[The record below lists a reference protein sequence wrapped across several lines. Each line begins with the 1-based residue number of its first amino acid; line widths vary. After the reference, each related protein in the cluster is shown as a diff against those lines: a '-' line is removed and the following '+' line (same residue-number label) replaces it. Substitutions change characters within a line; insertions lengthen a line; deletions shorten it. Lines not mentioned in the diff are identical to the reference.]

1 MKHPRHSRTR
11 RARLGGLATVVAA
24 SSLQLT
30 SQAQAPAP
38 ATVATNEPTKILVEG
53 LPIEETVL
61 PTVRPVQSV
70 MGDDRSVLETPRSV
84 SLVTKAQMEARAV
97 TRATDFNQYSP
108 GVYTPSR
115 YGLANVP
122 VIRGDL
128 GEIYQNGQRTIYSR
142 NSLLAS
148 FNGVEAMDIVKG
160 PGSAVYGPQ
169 GQGPG
174 GYVNFVTKTPYFDGF
189 HGDVTT
195 RLGTYVPGGQSY
207 FNPEWVLDFGGPI
220 SDKLAYRVSYLG
232 REAEGY
238 YQNVKDNTQDI
249 FAALTWTPTDQLT
262 LDWNAQ
268 FYTSRFNEVI
278 GINRV
283 TQELIDDWIYIAGPV
298 QPNNVFGAPI
308 TSGPFF
314 ALLDPAQARRVHVYP
329 YQTINAP
336 FDSAAGHKFSSQLM
350 TTYTISETAKVIN
363 RSYGEM
369 QESRKLSGY
378 GYTEWVP
385 ENWMINNRTEFHKE
399 FTPSLG
405 EKEIPIKTI
414 SGVDLRYSSLLS
426 YQDFSTE
433 PFFLYDVTANP
444 NTFILPGLAP
454 GKSFGGGFNIPGAPG
469 YGGNPFP
476 GAGNQE
482 STLLQTGFFTQW
494 DIALHE
500 RFSLVVGGRGD
511 YFDAEA
517 NSPIFV
523 ERPAGA
529 FYDTSADVLNG
540 SVFVSGIF
548 KWQPTL
554 SSYVTYNLVNAVQ
567 GSANFGGV
575 DGTGGQA
582 GLERSLKS
590 ESELIEIGS
599 KASILDNKLFLGA
612 ALFQQTRQ
620 APQLVGNPIGIET
633 KGIELEAVYQPTRS
647 FNASANFT
655 FQDAKQDDF
664 GYQQTYNYRD
674 GFPVGFIV
682 DGQSGTGFGS
692 PNYNSANGRVR
703 AAGKQRAASV
713 PQVMFNAYMTYQFD
727 NGFGASV
734 GPQVTG
740 EQWQNQ
746 EGTLRIPTQFVINA
760 FLFYRQP
767 KWEVQVNFFNITD
780 ERNWTSIDPGFAGN
794 DVIYPEKPFSV
805 GGQIKYKF

>member
-1 MKHPRHSRTR
+1 
-11 RARLGGLATVVAA
+11 
-24 SSLQLT
+24 
-30 SQAQAPAP
+30 
-38 ATVATNEPTKILVEG
+38 
-53 LPIEETVL
+53 
-61 PTVRPVQSV
+61 
-70 MGDDRSVLETPRSV
+70 
-84 SLVTKAQMEARAV
+84 
-97 TRATDFNQYSP
+97 
-108 GVYTPSR
+108 
-115 YGLANVP
+115 
-122 VIRGDL
+122 
-128 GEIYQNGQRTIYSR
+128 
-142 NSLLAS
+142 
-148 FNGVEAMDIVKG
+148 
-160 PGSAVYGPQ
+160 
-169 GQGPG
+169 
-174 GYVNFVTKTPYFDGF
+174 
-189 HGDVTT
+189 
-195 RLGTYVPGGQSY
+195 
-207 FNPEWVLDFGGPI
+207 
-220 SDKLAYRVSYLG
+220 
-232 REAEGY
+232 
-238 YQNVKDNTQDI
+238 
-249 FAALTWTPTDQLT
+249 
-262 LDWNAQ
+262 
-268 FYTSRFNEVI
+268 
-278 GINRV
+278 
-283 TQELIDDWIYIAGPV
+283 
-298 QPNNVFGAPI
+298 
-308 TSGPFF
+308 
-314 ALLDPAQARRVHVYP
+314 
-329 YQTINAP
+329 
-336 FDSAAGHKFSSQLM
+336 
-350 TTYTISETAKVIN
+350 
-363 RSYGEM
+363 
-369 QESRKLSGY
+369 
-378 GYTEWVP
+378 
-385 ENWMINNRTEFHKE
+385 MINNRTEFHKE

-780 ERNWTSIDPGFAGN
+780 ERNWTSIDPSFAGN